1 MRLLDTDV
9 MIDLMRGF
17 APAIAWFESLGD
29 EEAPALPGFV
39 VMELICGCRNRT
51 ELTELKERLRPF
63 KIYWPREQDL
73 DQSLADLWMY
83 RLSHGLKILDTL
95 IARCATGHEA
105 ILYTFNTKDFS
116 LISGLKLEQPYSRSL
131 AKSGN

>member
-9 MIDLMRGF
+9 MVDLMRGF

-39 VMELICGCRNRT
+39 AMELICGCRNRT
-51 ELTELKERLRPF
+51 ELTQLQERLRPI
-63 KIYWPREQDL
+63 KINWPHEQDL
-73 DQSLADLWMY
+73 DQSLADLWTY

-95 IARCATGHEA
+95 IGRCATRYEA
-105 ILYTFNTKDFS
+105 TLYMFNTKDFS
-116 LISGLKLEQPYSRSL
+116 LISGLKLAQPYSRSL
-131 AKSGN
+131 PSP